1 MTTLT
6 PFPAAV
12 NSAPVADPDD
22 DALDFHPIADEVDEA
37 LNRAYW
43 EDRYAAEAAA
53 DAATEGALADLDDDF
68 PPVDDF
74 DLGAMLARDRMSD
87 GYAIL

>member
-1 MTTLT
+1 MILLD
-6 PFPAAV
+6 AAPEV
-12 NSAPVADPDD
+12 NSAKLDD
-22 DALDFHPIADEVDEA
+22 DALDVHPVADDADEA

-43 EDRYAAEAAA
+43 ADRYAAEAAA
-53 DAATEGALADLDDDF
+53 DEAIDEALADLDDDF

-74 DLGAMLARDRMSD
+74 DLGAMMARDRMSD